1 MFSLLSTCICP
12 EPRAEDEREGETC
25 TEPTHSSV
33 PLHCQKSHRNLAVIA
48 AGLFKQFLGAR
59 EIAQRGD
66 IPGNVLS
73 AVILSNRDQGG
84 ASSTTGCNPKTKG
97 DRRIKEKKQLSED
110 RGS

>member
-1 MFSLLSTCICP
+1 MFSLLPACISP
-12 EPRAEDEREGETC
+12 SQEQRTRRKVRLVQ
-25 TEPTHSSV
+25 EPTHSSV
-33 PLHCQKSHRNLAVIA
+33 PLHCQKSHRNLAAIA

-84 ASSTTGCNPKTKG
+84 ASNTTGCNPKTKG